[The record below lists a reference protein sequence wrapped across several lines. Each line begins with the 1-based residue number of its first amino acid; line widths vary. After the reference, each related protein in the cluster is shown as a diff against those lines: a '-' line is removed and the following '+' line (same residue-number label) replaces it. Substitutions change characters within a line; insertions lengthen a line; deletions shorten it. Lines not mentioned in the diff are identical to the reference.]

1 MKLAFVDVHFLV
13 LRYRYSSLER
23 RQLEIFRREKV
34 FLQIQAIFQAIS
46 QSKNRKRSALRSLRD
61 KPDVEKSHPR
71 H

>member
-46 QSKNRKRSALRSLRD
+46 QLKKSKTFRFAEFER
-61 KPDVEKSHPR
+61 
-71 H
+71 